1 MSQQP
6 PSPVDPH
13 TAAVPQRLSAHIAAC
28 VSEAGLVLDR
38 RASADVNLYRFS
50 APDPLAARV
59 TRTPDQVREARSLR
73 RVFLQLGDRYDDYL
87 ARTRSPES
95 SAVRD
100 AASCFRREV
109 SFAALVAYASR
120 LEELKIAV

>member
-6 PSPVDPH
+6 PSPVGPH
-13 TAAVPQRLSAHIAAC
+13 VAAVPQHLSARIAAC

-38 RASADVNLYRFS
+38 RESADVDLHRLS

-73 RVFLQLGDRYDDYL
+73 RVFLQLGDRYGDYL
-87 ARTRSPES
+87 ARTGSPES

-100 AASCFRREV
+100 AASCFRREL

-120 LEELKIAV
+120 LEELEIVV